1 MHNRTL
7 RHGCMLLVHVITYT
21 FTGISQ
27 MLQQS
32 DVGTEQLSK
41 YRFREIEAQFKVEFN
56 LLSNVHF
63 VLGLGDER

>member
-1 MHNRTL
+1 
-7 RHGCMLLVHVITYT
+7 
-21 FTGISQ
+21 

-41 YRFREIEAQFKVEFN
+41 YHFREIEAQFKAEFN